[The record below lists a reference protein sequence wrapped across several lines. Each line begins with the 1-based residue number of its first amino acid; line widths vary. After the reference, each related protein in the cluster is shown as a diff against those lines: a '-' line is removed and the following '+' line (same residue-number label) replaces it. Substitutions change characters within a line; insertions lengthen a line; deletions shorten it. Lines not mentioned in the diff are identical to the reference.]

1 MSAEPQPINLR
12 RLTFFGRHVRQKINT
27 VHTDS
32 RGVFRYVAVPCGP
45 AKVDGNTAV
54 LTLQFRVHLC
64 IDTKVLRL
72 VVAEWRMRH
81 RASSADLPR
90 QVEDVW
96 RSIDHDAVL
105 RSSPLGVWTT
115 DFGVY
120 GHATV
125 TEIEQQR
132 SQVTV
137 RTVSTSVDTHYA
149 RSGPG
154 SVRTVAGYIDNSET
168 VTLVTE
174 SLSEM
179 LGAAAASALNGNA
192 IPSAAIDMFLKR
204 FAVHP
209 VAFRGFGDRT
219 ESGVLHASII
229 LCNAL
234 ELPEPNAVLAVY
246 PTTSSE
252 ACMPSEPVPK
262 LDLDCGDR
270 SIPCRAPRGS

>member
-1 MSAEPQPINLR
+1 MSAEPQPISLR

-72 VVAEWRMRH
+72 VVAEWCMRH

-120 GHATV
+120 TYATV

-137 RTVSTSVDTHYA
+137 RALSTSVDTHYA
-149 RSGPG
+149 RSDQG
-154 SVRTVAGYIDNSET
+154 SVRTVAGYIDNPKT

-179 LGAAAASALNGNA
+179 LGAVAASALNGNA
-192 IPSAAIDMFLKR
+192 IPSTAIDMFLKR
-204 FAVHP
+204 FAAHP
-209 VAFRGFGDRT
+209 VSFRGFGDRT

-229 LCNAL
+229 LCRAL
-234 ELPEPNAVLAVY
+234 ELPEPNAVPVMY
-246 PTTSSE
+246 PTYQH
-252 ACMPSEPVPK
+252 
-262 LDLDCGDR
+262 R
-270 SIPCRAPRGS
+270 SRHAV